1 MLNRVTL
8 IGRLGRDPEIRR
20 LENGTPVAKFSL
32 ATSENYKDANNEPQQ
47 TTEWH
52 EIVVW
57 RQLAEIAE
65 KILRKG
71 ALTLVEGKVTYRKYT
86 DKNGVDRTVAEIVAS
101 NFKVLEKKADTFPS
115 SEPAGTYNNASAA
128 QQALE
133 SVDLVQQAVPQL
145 NTHAVAFEVVDTSEA
160 KEAIAEPV
168 GEDGLPF

>member
-8 IGRLGRDPEIRR
+8 IGRLGRDPETRR
-20 LENGTPVAKFSL
+20 LENGTPVSKFSL
-32 ATSENYKDANNEPQQ
+32 ATSETYKDANNEQQQ

-71 ALTLVEGKVTYRKYT
+71 ALTLVEGKIGYRKIT
-86 DKNGVDRTVAEIVAS
+86 DKNGVERTITEIVAS
-101 NFKVLEKKADTFPS
+101 NFKILEKKADTFPS
-115 SEPAGTYNNASAA
+115 SEPPGSQYNNASAA

-133 SVDLVQQAVPQL
+133 SVNLVQAVPTSNSQS
-145 NTHAVAFEVVDTSEA
+145 VPFEVVEPANMSA
-160 KEAIAEPV
+160 SSEPV